1 MKISRSSRMMAK
13 KPTATQSPLVLV
25 RLILSGGAACDGG
38 GSARAGC
45 SGTVPGC
52 SASAAPGRT
61 ASSAGYTAP
70 GRTGA
75 SGGGGTSSPGAWR
88 ASGAPCGVGCGS
100 EDIRYPLGLS
110 GPNVPSPGEVM
121 HPVTRLLRLGPVDGG

>member
-13 KPTATQSPLVLV
+13 NPTATQSPLVLV

-38 GSARAGC
+38 GFGC
-45 SGTVPGC
+45 SGAVPGC
-52 SASAAPGRT
+52 PTSAAPGRT

-88 ASGAPCGVGCGS
+88 GSGAPCGVGCGS